1 MNLAE
6 REIEVY
12 RQPSAA
18 GYAELQ
24 RMREGTVSPAAFPG
38 EAIGLEEILGPA
50 VPQVHHEPARDRE
63 QLGDRRQAPGQ
74 LGLPPAQ
81 HLGLDS
87 HDLAAAAQ

>member
-50 VPQVHHEPARDRE
+50 EAGEPA
-63 QLGDRRQAPGQ
+63 
-74 LGLPPAQ
+74 
-81 HLGLDS
+81 
-87 HDLAAAAQ
+87 